1 MKMPQEAGNFPGQTL
16 QTNEDYMTEYS
27 GLRAGR
33 TAPFTQVA
41 EWVMVAPING
51 QAKALYTVLQGH
63 VNTARNDGRAWPGMD
78 NIAELLGYSRRQSVL
93 PYLKELVALGAVE
106 VVVEK
111 TPKGRRNTYLVHA
124 TPPPGYQGLL
134 TYADFY
140 AAKQRDGALQRT
152 MGSAPERTTGG
163 ALDRTRTIR
172 TEPDEVEPY
181 EGSPTGTCSRRSPAS
196 RPTAISKPKKPYAV
210 LHGTD
215 LHGRSEK
222 QITQKVTAVWHSVV
236 KAQGGEEPVSYGGG
250 WREQRDRHPIGSQIK
265 DFFEE
270 HDVLDCSAEWLDG
283 LLRNV
288 RNHAVQWAQDHPQDT
303 TEAAA

>member
-1 MKMPQEAGNFPGQTL
+1 
-16 QTNEDYMTEYS
+16 MTEYS

-33 TAPFTQVA
+33 TAPFTMVA

-140 AAKQRDGALQRT
+140 AAKQRDGALERT
-152 MGSAPERTTGG
+152 MGSAPQRTTGG

-172 TEPDEVEPY
+172 TEPDEGNQTNSSPRGTSSR
-181 EGSPTGTCSRRSPAS
+181 GSNPAGS
-196 RPTAISKPKKPYAV
+196 TAIKKPRKIVEV
-210 LHGTD
+210 LRGRD
-215 LHGRSEK
+215 LVGLPAKE
-222 QITQKVTAVWHSVV
+222 ITRKLTAVWHAVL
-236 KAQGGEEPVSYGGG
+236 QQHGGEAPVSYGGG
-250 WREQRDRHPIGSQIK
+250 WREEPRPRHPVGSQLK
-265 DFFEE
+265 DFFHANDPGDYI
-270 HDVLDCSAEWLDG
+270 HDEAWLDD
-283 LLRNV
+283 LLGKV
-288 RNHAVQWAQDHPQDT
+288 RVHARQYAENHLQAA
-303 TEAAA
+303 EAA